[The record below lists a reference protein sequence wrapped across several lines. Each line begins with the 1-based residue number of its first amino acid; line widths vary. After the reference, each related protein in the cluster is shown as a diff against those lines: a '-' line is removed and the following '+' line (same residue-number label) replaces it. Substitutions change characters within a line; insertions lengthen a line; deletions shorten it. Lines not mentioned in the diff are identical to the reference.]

1 MTDEEKAEEYVR
13 NKADEGNF
21 DLEQFGKAYFSES
34 SMKQAFLAGLKT
46 GRKTEK
52 EYVKNNAFTSMK
64 EQGLF
69 PFDKWH
75 NLLNNPIDLP
85 QCEEDEQIIFY
96 VKEWYEDIKK
106 YRKHYCLGFY
116 KKSSWNDD
124 VKVFV
129 EKSKGYENE
138 HLPATVLRWR
148 VLEMGD

>member
-46 GRKTEK
+46 GREIEK

-75 NLLNNPIDLP
+75 YM
-85 QCEEDEQIIFY
+85 EDGVMPRENQWVLVYDGSFTVCNY
-96 VKEWYEDIKK
+96 HSNTAIKW
-106 YRKHYCLGFY
+106 LD
-116 KKSSWNDD
+116 N
-124 VKVFV
+124 
-129 EKSKGYENE
+129 YENE
-138 HLPATVLRWR
+138 VYEGNIIAWKEIGPLK
-148 VLEMGD
+148 ECEND

>member
-1 MTDEEKAEEYVR
+1 MQIIEY
-13 NKADEGNF
+13 ADSVDGYEV
-21 DLEQFGKAYFSES
+21 KTY
-34 SMKQAFLAGLKT
+34 SMSDIEQAFLAGCNKAS
-46 GRKTEK
+46 G
-52 EYVKNNAFTSMK
+52 
-64 EQGLF
+64 
-69 PFDKWH
+69 WH

-116 KKSSWNDD
+116 RKAFLNDD
-124 VKVFV
+124 AKVFV

-148 VLEMGD
+148 VLEMED

>member
-1 MTDEEKAEEYVR
+1 MFEKEAEEIANKKLCANTMCYNHCSFNSPKHHR
-13 NKADEGNF
+13 CGNWHRYYECAKEGAEFGYNKANE
-21 DLEQFGKAYFSES
+21 
-34 SMKQAFLAGLKT
+34 
-46 GRKTEK
+46 
-52 EYVKNNAFTSMK
+52 
-64 EQGLF
+64 
-69 PFDKWH
+69 WH

-96 VKEWYEDIKK
+96 VKEWYEDIQE
-106 YRKHYCLGFY
+106 YRNHYCLGFY
-116 KKSSWNDD
+116 KKAFLNDD

>member
-1 MTDEEKAEEYVR
+1 MTDEEKAEEYVH
-13 NKADEGNF
+13 NKADKGNF

-75 NLLNNPIDLP
+75 KVVDGDLP
-85 QCEEDEQIIFY
+85 KGEKC
-96 VKEWYEDIKK
+96 
-106 YRKHYCLGFY
+106 RLLGV
-116 KKSSWNDD
+116 NH
-124 VKVFV
+124 V
-129 EKSKGYENE
+129 
-138 HLPATVLRWR
+138 
-148 VLEMGD
+148 